1 MRGYQIGELLG
12 IALILVSTAA
22 QLFYLEPLKREIEWR
37 LATFSIQQTGQL
49 QTKAAF
55 DNRIAVLQA
64 LKAPAEQIASAE
76 KDRETA
82 LQQYKTADANISDFL
97 FEKQRIEELIQWIVV
112 GLFAFGTLLT
122 AVGRAKEMRAN
133 NSSQ

>member
-12 IALILVSTAA
+12 IALILASAAA

-55 DNRIAVLQA
+55 DNRIAILQS

-76 KDRETA
+76 KDREAT

-122 AVGRAKEMRAN
+122 TVGRAKEMRAN

>member
-12 IALILVSTAA
+12 IALILASTAA